1 MDGEERDQ
9 ESAMPLV
16 TDNINEARSAYVSL
30 ELLAN
35 ATQQNVVT
43 LRATVESLSSLQS
56 TILDTA
62 RTQSDF
68 TAAQISTN
76 AQLTTQQV
84 TTVLP
89 DITLDNFIAALGLS
103 VALAEATMPDRAINS
118 VQASVQS
125 YLTFAPD
132 SNGVMVPGLRL
143 YQPELGEPSA
153 LATTSF
159 ELAKTVSAG
168 APAPRS
174 LYTVLQAKQTTFA
187 DPFWAKFTSGNPATE
202 PAVSIVAEV
211 GKVFSMIGNW
221 SFPYLLQE
229 ASTIAGLETTLAG
242 LLTGVTPANAV
253 AAYTVSVQVLTSL
266 IQALGARS
274 VHVAGD
280 LFALAT
286 ALDATTNLASA
297 LIP

>member
-1 MDGEERDQ
+1 
-9 ESAMPLV
+9 MPLI

-62 RTQSDF
+62 RVQSDF

-132 SNGVMVPGLRL
+132 PNGVIVPGLRL

-159 ELAKTVSAG
+159 ELAKTVSAA

-174 LYTVLQAKQTTFA
+174 LYTVLQAKQATFA
-187 DPFWAKFTSGNPATE
+187 DPFWTKFTSGNPATQ

-211 GKVFSMIGNW
+211 GNVFSMIGNW

-229 ASTIAGLETTLAG
+229 ASTIAGLEATLAG
-242 LLTGVTPANAV
+242 LLSGVTPANAV
-253 AAYTVSVQVLTSL
+253 AAYTVSVQALTSL
-266 IQALGARS
+266 IQTLGARS

>member
-1 MDGEERDQ
+1 
-9 ESAMPLV
+9 MPLV

-89 DITLDNFIAALGLS
+89 DITLDNLIAALGLS

-211 GKVFSMIGNW
+211 GKVFSMTGNW

-253 AAYTVSVQVLTSL
+253 AAYTVSVQALTSL

>member
-1 MDGEERDQ
+1 
-9 ESAMPLV
+9 MPLI
-16 TDNINEARSAYVSL
+16 TDNINEARSAYAGL
-30 ELLAN
+30 ELLAD
-35 ATQQNVVT
+35 AAQQNVVT

-62 RTQSDF
+62 RVQSDF

-76 AQLTTQQV
+76 AQLTIQQV

-89 DITLDNFIAALGLS
+89 DVTLDNFIAALGLS
-103 VALAEATMPDRAINS
+103 IALAEATMPDRAIS
-118 VQASVQS
+118 GVQASVQS
-125 YLTFAPD
+125 YLTFAPGP
-132 SNGVMVPGLRL
+132 NGAMVPGLRL
-143 YQPELGEPSA
+143 YQPELGEPTA

-168 APAPRS
+168 TPAPRS

-187 DPFWAKFTSGNPATE
+187 DPFWAKFASGNPPTQ

-211 GKVFSMIGNW
+211 GKVFSMIGSW

-242 LLTGVTPANAV
+242 LLAGVTPADAV
-253 AAYTVSVQVLTSL
+253 AAYSTSVQALTAL
-266 IQALGARS
+266 IQALGGRS
-274 VHVAGD
+274 VYVAGD
-280 LFALAT
+280 LFALTA
-286 ALDATTNLASA
+286 ALDATTNLATA

>member
-1 MDGEERDQ
+1 M
-9 ESAMPLV
+9 ALI
-16 TDNINEARSAYVSL
+16 TNNIYEARSAYSSL
-30 ELLAN
+30 ELLAQ
-35 ATQQNVVT
+35 ASQQNVVT
-43 LRATVESLSSLQS
+43 LQATVDNLTAIHAQLVDSVRLQGE
-56 TILDTA
+56 
-62 RTQSDF
+62 F
-68 TAAQISTN
+68 TASQISTN
-76 AQLTTQQV
+76 GQLTTQQATAV
-84 TTVLP
+84 SP
-89 DITLDNFIAALGLS
+89 DISLDNFIAALGLS
-103 VALAEATMPDRAINS
+103 IALAEATMPDRAIS
-118 VQASVQS
+118 GVQASVQS

-132 SNGVMVPGLRL
+132 PNGVMVPGLRL
-143 YQPELGEPSA
+143 YQPELGEPTA

-187 DPFWAKFTSGNPATE
+187 DPFWTKFTSGNPATQ

-211 GKVFSMIGNW
+211 GTVFSMIGNW
-221 SFPYLLQE
+221 SFPNLLQE
-229 ASTIAGLETTLAG
+229 ASTIGGLEATLAG

-253 AAYTVSVQVLTSL
+253 GAYTASVQALTSL
-266 IQALGARS
+266 IQTLGARS

-280 LFALAT
+280 LFALAA

>member
-1 MDGEERDQ
+1 M
-9 ESAMPLV
+9 ALI
-16 TDNINEARSAYVSL
+16 TNNIYEARSAYSSL
-30 ELLAN
+30 ELLAQ
-35 ATQQNVVT
+35 ASQQNVVT
-43 LRATVESLSSLQS
+43 LQATVDNLTAIHAQLVDSVRLQGE
-56 TILDTA
+56 
-62 RTQSDF
+62 F
-68 TAAQISTN
+68 TASQISTN
-76 AQLTTQQV
+76 GQLTAQQATAV
-84 TTVLP
+84 SP
-89 DITLDNFIAALGLS
+89 DISLDNFIAALGLS
-103 VALAEATMPDRAINS
+103 IALAEATMPDRAING

-132 SNGVMVPGLRL
+132 PNGVMVPGLRL
-143 YQPELGEPSA
+143 YQPELGEPTA

-187 DPFWAKFTSGNPATE
+187 DPFWTKFTSGNPATQ
-202 PAVSIVAEV
+202 PAVSIVAKV
-211 GKVFSMIGNW
+211 GTVFSMIGNW

-253 AAYTVSVQVLTSL
+253 AAYTVSVEALTSL
-266 IQALGARS
+266 LQTLGARS

-280 LFALAT
+280 LFALAA

>member
-1 MDGEERDQ
+1 
-9 ESAMPLV
+9 MPLI
-16 TDNINEARSAYVSL
+16 TDNINEARSAYAGL
-30 ELLAN
+30 ELLAD
-35 ATQQNVVT
+35 AAQQNVVT

-62 RTQSDF
+62 RVQSDF

-89 DITLDNFIAALGLS
+89 DVTLDNFIAALGLS
-103 VALAEATMPDRAINS
+103 IALAEATMPDRAIS
-118 VQASVQS
+118 GVQASVQS
-125 YLTFAPD
+125 YLTFAPGP
-132 SNGVMVPGLRL
+132 NGAMVPGLRL
-143 YQPELGEPSA
+143 YQPELGAPTA

-168 APAPRS
+168 TPAPRS

-187 DPFWAKFTSGNPATE
+187 DSFWARFSSGNPPTQ
-202 PAVSIVAEV
+202 PSVPVVAEV
-211 GKVFSMIGNW
+211 GKVFSMIGSW

-242 LLTGVTPANAV
+242 LLAAVTPADAV
-253 AAYTVSVQVLTSL
+253 MAYTTSVQALTSL
-266 IQALGARS
+266 IQALGGRS
-274 VHVAGD
+274 VYVAGD
-280 LFALAT
+280 LFALTA
-286 ALDATTNLASA
+286 ALDATTSLAMA